1 MSIAEIVIGM
11 SYLVILAVAG
21 SLAVMWW
28 MEE

>member
-11 SYLVILAVAG
+11 AYLVILAIAG
-21 SLAVMWW
+21 SIAIMWW

>member
-11 SYLVILAVAG
+11 SYLVILAIAG
-21 SLAVMWW
+21 SLAIMWW